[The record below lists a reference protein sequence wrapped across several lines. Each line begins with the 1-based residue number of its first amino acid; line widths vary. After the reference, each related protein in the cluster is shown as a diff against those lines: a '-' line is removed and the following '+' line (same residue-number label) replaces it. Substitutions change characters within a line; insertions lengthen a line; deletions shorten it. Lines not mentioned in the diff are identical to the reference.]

1 VIEIEGITKRYGETT
16 VVDDVS
22 MVIEPRSITVIVGT

>member
-1 VIEIEGITKRYGETT
+1 MIEIENITKRYDDQT

-22 MVIEPRSITVIVGT
+22 MVIEPRTIAAIVGT